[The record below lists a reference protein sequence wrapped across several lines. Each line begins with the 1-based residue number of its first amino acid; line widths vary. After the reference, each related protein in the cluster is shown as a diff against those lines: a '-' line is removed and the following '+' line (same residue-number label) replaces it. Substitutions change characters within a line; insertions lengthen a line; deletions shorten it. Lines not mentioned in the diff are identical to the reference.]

1 LLLRAFHVH
10 LVLAT
15 AAIRVVFHTRLE
27 AAAAAEW
34 GTVAWLM
41 RCYPGDLAGPM
52 AGHTDGLD
60 VLPVFRLIP
69 EVVVVLMP
77 RSSPDVVAVG
87 AALRVGIGQLAA
99 KYQPADPIPR
109 L

>member
-1 LLLRAFHVH
+1 MCR
-10 LVLAT
+10 
-15 AAIRVVFHTRLE
+15 
-27 AAAAAEW
+27 
-34 GTVAWLM
+34 
-41 RCYPGDLAGPM
+41 YSSDLAGSV
-52 AGHTDGLD
+52 AGLADGLD

-99 KYQPADPIPR
+99 KYEPADPIPR